1 MTTTHAE
8 GYQGI
13 KVLGA
18 RIVVK
23 IEEESDKTAS
33 GLFIVQDH
41 KEPKFEGEVVAT
53 GGGAR
58 LENGNTMPMDV
69 AVGDR
74 IIYSRMAGVPV
85 TYNGEKLLVINER
98 DVIAIIE

>member
-1 MTTTHAE
+1 MQTAP
-8 GYQGI
+8 GYEGI

-23 IEEESDKTAS
+23 VEEESNKTAS
-33 GLFIVQDH
+33 GLIIMRDTQ
-41 KEPKFEGEVVAT
+41 EPKYEGEVVGV

-74 IIYSRMAGVPV
+74 VIYSAMAGVPV
-85 TYNGEKLLVINER
+85 NYNGENLLVINER
-98 DVIAIIE
+98 DVVAVIE